1 MNSVKARGRIGR
13 GPDFNAQRV
22 AAGGL
27 PVKEV
32 RPGARGKVF
41 HRAGAVAILAEKEGS
56 APGGFGVGAAESAL
70 KRGI

>member
-1 MNSVKARGRIGR
+1 MNRVKARGRIGR
-13 GPDFNAQRV
+13 GHDFNAQRV

-32 RPGARGKVF
+32 RRGARGRVF

-56 APGGFGVGAAESAL
+56 VPGGFGVGAVESAL